1 MNKEL
6 LKRWVKA
13 LRSGEYKQCRGAL
26 TETENGPG
34 TPIIGYGCLGVL
46 QAIEPSIEPDMGK
59 LNSHDV
65 RRVLGGHID
74 QYILVAMNDG
84 MGKTFPE
91 IADYI
96 EKKYLNN
103 EEDKA

>member
-6 LKRWVKA
+6 LKRWVAA
-13 LRSGEYKQCRGAL
+13 LRSGEYQQCTGAL
-26 TETENGPG
+26 TTTKDGPG
-34 TPIIGYGCLGVL
+34 TPIIGYCCLGVL
-46 QAIEPSIEPDMGK
+46 QAIEPSIEPDSGK
-59 LNSHDV
+59 LDSHDM
-65 RRVLGGHID
+65 RRVIGGHID
-74 QYILVAMNDG
+74 QYTLVAMNDP

-103 EEDKA
+103 EEDK

>member
-6 LKRWVKA
+6 LERWVKA
-13 LRSGEYKQCRGAL
+13 LRSGKYKQHRGAL
-26 TETENGPG
+26 IATEDGPG
-34 TPIIGYGCLGVL
+34 TPIIGYCCLGVL
-46 QAIEPSIEPDMGK
+46 QAIEPSLEPDTGK
-59 LNSHDV
+59 LASHDM
-65 RRVLGGHID
+65 RRVIGGHID
-74 QYILVAMNDG
+74 QYTLVAMNDA

-103 EEDKA
+103 KEDK